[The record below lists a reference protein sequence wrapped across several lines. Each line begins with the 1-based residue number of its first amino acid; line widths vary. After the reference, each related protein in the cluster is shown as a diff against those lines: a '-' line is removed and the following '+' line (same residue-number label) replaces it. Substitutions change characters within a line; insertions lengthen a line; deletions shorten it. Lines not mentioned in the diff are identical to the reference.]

1 MLSCALL
8 GSMVLAS
15 PLHIYPNKGGLNLR
29 VPVVRPVAG
38 GAKGKAIPFEKVS
51 FSYRLSPHL
60 SFHGRGQCEFWLRD
74 NLRRETKQ
82 IVILSNG
89 QGTQL
94 RLSIS
99 DAPSGRVPRL
109 QVVVNGKVK
118 EQALLKMG
126 FGKEWTQTSLV
137 WEEGKAWLET
147 KGQKTEPVRFA
158 KDFAPEQLTCLA
170 WSVDE
175 LTLQGSNG
183 TFALT
188 WEQDYS
194 GILTV
199 TSEGGVAGHVMG
211 FDTFVVGSDKS
222 KRDCPVVQL
231 VNSTATNQKVVL
243 DFAISAETSQIK
255 RHWQRTISLPALS
268 EIVHVI
274 APPFPLKS
282 DIYHLKITSRGLD
295 HELSTNKHFIYVER
309 RREPAG
315 TPKFGLHDCDV
326 RDFGFWPDAL
336 PITIAH
342 KYLRWGYVQ
351 GPAWV
356 KNSDGTYGIDPAL
369 PPEQWNWNTFLDWEL
384 LSGRDLYV
392 SIHSEPLSTWQRAR
406 DYPGKMKTL
415 SWGTRG
421 GFPKLDLYS
430 RFVRA
435 AAKRYKGRISMWEVE
450 NEPSSHLR
458 EYPDDYVKIAKTVHD
473 AFKAED
479 PSASIY
485 GICGT
490 STFVPWM
497 KQVFKGGGAQYF
509 DAISWHT
516 YTTPNQPDDANLGDM
531 LADANKSIPAGMPVL
546 NSETG
551 VLPARR
557 NQVDR
562 PLAPEYVAAKI
573 KDADPAFVSRGAWP
587 GAVTDEWQSSAS
599 LVKNAIINFLA
610 GSRAFVFFGWNPR
623 WPSKPVWGGQRP
635 NFSVLTSSAEGERT
649 PSLVTLAI
657 GVLTAQ
663 FEGVSLDT
671 SYHPVTAAGVNGGIF
686 TKSADGSVACLWA
699 RTPRGTALIA
709 SGQSE
714 LELVD
719 TFGSTRVIKPVSP
732 KNTEQEYVYSIDLN
746 QMPVYLHSQ
755 QNDLKVI
762 PSPIEKMVAGNSSAD
777 SGTVTFTLINRN
789 KTPRELEIAPSAS
802 TGLSLQPKRFVCSLA
817 PGSRKNVTFTFK
829 VNDPKKGN
837 EFWVPFTVTLPGGYR
852 YEYSAN
858 ITMKPTTVVAAGPA
872 SWRKADLK
880 AMQQV
885 CRELTLDRVEQVVV
899 GRPPK
904 TASLQEAH
912 FWGGKEELSAKAY
925 VGYNDT
931 YLFLCLKV
939 HDAFPRLPARW
950 PDVRGSSVEL
960 FVDLRSS
967 DKGLGSSRYG
977 DHVYQFVIR
986 PSVQPGEVQK
996 IWCPQADDIEQSGVV
1011 LSGGYLSPTS
1021 YWTGVAIPWRLTGLD
1036 KPPATI
1042 GFDFGVNGSWPDKK
1056 GRKSQLMLF
1065 GTATNSRDASAFGS
1079 AHLQ

>member
-1 MLSCALL
+1 
-8 GSMVLAS
+8 MVLAS
-15 PLHIYPNKGGLNLR
+15 PLHIYPHQGGLNPR

-38 GAKGKAIPFEKVS
+38 GAKGKAIPFEKVT
-51 FSYRLSPHL
+51 FSYRLAPHL
-60 SFHGRGQCEFWLRD
+60 SFQGRGQCSFWLRD
-74 NLRRETKQ
+74 NLRREAKQ
-82 IVILSNG
+82 MVTLSDG

-94 RLSIS
+94 RLHIS
-99 DAPSGRVPRL
+99 DAATGRVPQL
-109 QVVVNGKVK
+109 QLVVDGKVTRR
-118 EQALLKMG
+118 ASVTAS
-126 FGKEWTQTSLV
+126 FGATWTKAVLV
-137 WEEGKAWLET
+137 WDAGEAWLEAN
-147 KGQKTEPVRFA
+147 GQKTERVQLA
-158 KDFAPEQLTCLA
+158 KDFEPEELTCLA

-175 LTLQGSNG
+175 LSLQGSNG
-183 TFALT
+183 KFGLG

-194 GILTV
+194 GTLEV
-199 TSEGGVAGHVMG
+199 TSGGGVVGHTMG
-211 FDTFVVGSDKS
+211 FDAFVVSTDKS

-231 VNSTATNQKVVL
+231 VNSTATKQKVVL
-243 DFAISAETSQIK
+243 DFAVSTENSQTK
-255 RHWQRTISLPALS
+255 RQWQRTISLPPRS
-268 EIVHVI
+268 ESMHFIEL
-274 APPFPLKS
+274 PFPLKS
-282 DIYHLKITSRGLD
+282 DIYHLRVTSRGLER
-295 HELSTNKHFIYVER
+295 ELAQNKHFIYVER
-309 RREPAG
+309 RQEPAG
-315 TPKFGLHDCDV
+315 TSKFGLHDCNV
-326 RDFGFWPDAL
+326 SDFGFWPDAL

-356 KNSDGTYGIDPAL
+356 KNSDGKFGIDPDL
-369 PPEQWNWNTFLDWEL
+369 PPEQWNWNAYLDWEL

-392 SIHSEPLSTWQRAR
+392 SIHSEPLSAWQRAR

-435 AAKRYKGRISMWEVE
+435 AAERYKGQVSMWEVE

-458 EYPDDYVKIAKTVHD
+458 GYPGDYVKISKTVHD
-473 AFKAED
+473 ALKAVD
-479 PSASIY
+479 PSAAIY

-516 YTTPNQPDDANLGDM
+516 YTTPNQPDDANLDAM
-531 LADANKSIPAGMPVL
+531 LESARKSIPAGKPVF

-551 VLPARR
+551 VLPAMR

-573 KDADPAFVSRGAWP
+573 RDADPAFVSRSAWP
-587 GAVTDEWQSSAS
+587 GAVNDEWQASAS
-599 LVKNAIINFLA
+599 LVKNAVINFLA

-623 WPSKPVWGGQRP
+623 WPGKPVWGGHKP
-635 NFSVLTSSAEGERT
+635 TFSVISSSAEGERT
-649 PSLVTLAI
+649 PSLVTLSI

-663 FEGVSLDT
+663 FEGVNLDT
-671 SYHPVTAAGVNGGIF
+671 SYQPVTAAGVNGGIF

-699 RTPRGTALIA
+699 RTPRGTALVA

-732 KNTEQEYVYSIDLN
+732 RNAEKECVYSIDLN
-746 QMPVYLHSQ
+746 QMPVYLHSP
-755 QNDLKVI
+755 QNDLKVLA
-762 PSPIEKMVAGNSSAD
+762 SPIEKMVAGNSSAD

-789 KTPRELEIAPSAS
+789 QTPRELEIAPSAS
-802 TGLSLQPKRFVCSLA
+802 TGLSLQPERFVCHLA
-817 PGSRKNVTFTFK
+817 PGSRKNVTFAFN
-829 VNDPKKGN
+829 VNDPKKGK
-837 EFWVPFTVTLPGGYR
+837 EFWLPFTVTLPGGYR
-852 YEYSAN
+852 YEYSAK
-858 ITMKPTTVVAAGPA
+858 IAMKPTTVVAGVPA
-872 SWRKADLK
+872 SWQTADLT
-880 AMQQV
+880 AMQDV
-885 CRELTLDRVEQVVV
+885 CRELALDRVEQVVV

-904 TASLQEAH
+904 TASLQETH

-931 YLFLCLKV
+931 YLFLCLNV

-950 PDVRGSSVEL
+950 PDVRGASVEL
-960 FVDLRSS
+960 FVDLRPS
-967 DKGLGSSRYG
+967 DKGLGGSRYG
-977 DHVYQFVIR
+977 DNVYQFVIR
-986 PSVQPGEVQK
+986 PPVLPGEAQK
-996 IWCPQADDIEQSGVV
+996 IWCPQKDDVEQAGVI
-1011 LSGGYLSPTS
+1011 LSGGRLGPTG
-1021 YWTGVAIPWRLTGLD
+1021 YWTGVAIPWRLAGLD
-1036 KPPATI
+1036 KPPRSI
-1042 GFDFGVNGSWPDKK
+1042 GFDFGVNGSWPDKT

-1079 AHLQ
+1079 ARLE